1 MFKHR
6 LAVLAIL
13 VFPALALGQRG
24 VRGEK
29 EANWDDIT
37 KKQKSALRLSNK
49 DVDNMSPIKMLFDE
63 KKALKLTDVQLKQIK
78 DVDAQLKDRNEELF
92 IRLDSLR
99 TAMKPDASDK
109 DDDRAEMGTAR
120 LAVINAVGMIRA
132 NYNAALKDALQCLDA
147 AQQKTAD
154 SLIAELRVESDKT
167 LRSRLGGGGGGG
179 GAPGGG
185 GRRPPQGG

>member
-6 LAVLAIL
+6 LAVLALL
-13 VFPALALGQRG
+13 VLPALASGQRR

-29 EANWDDIT
+29 EANWDDIS

-49 DVDNMSPIKMLFDE
+49 DVDNMSPIKMLIDE
-63 KKALKLTDVQLKQIK
+63 KKALQLTDVQLKQLK
-78 DVDAQLKDRNEELF
+78 DLDAQLKDRNEDLF
-92 IRLDSLR
+92 TRLDSLR

-120 LAVINAVGMIRA
+120 LAVMNAVGMIRA
-132 NYNAALKDALQCLDA
+132 NYDAALRDALQCLDA

-154 SLIAELRVESDKT
+154 SMVAELRAESDKT
-167 LRSRLGGGGGGG
+167 LRAKVGGGG
-179 GAPGGG
+179 GAGAPAG